1 MNHLLRS
8 YAPLSEAAWRDIDRE
23 VHQRLVPGLAARRLV
38 DFNGPAGWEHS
49 SVDLGRV
56 ADIDA
61 PAKGLHAAQR
71 RVLPLA
77 ELRADFTVSRAEMRD
92 LDRGAVDHD
101 IASVDGAARRMAEAE
116 NVAVFHG
123 WAAADIVG
131 ISEASSGSSGQ
142 SAPIAVGTN
151 FANYPKHVAK
161 AVETLLSAGVSGPY
175 GLALGPDSYTGVV
188 ETTEHGGLIVFDHLR
203 EILGGPI
210 VWAPGVVGAVVLSL
224 RGGDFLFESG
234 EDLSVGYEHH
244 DAETVHL
251 YIEESFTFR
260 VATPE
265 AAVVLAP

>member
-8 YAPLSEAAWRDIDRE
+8 YAPISDEGWAAVDSE
-23 VHQRLVPGLAARRLV
+23 VQQRLVPGLAARRLV
-38 DFNGPAGWEHS
+38 DFAGPAGWEHS
-49 SVDLGRV
+49 AVDTGRV
-56 ADIDA
+56 TEIAA
-61 PAKGLHAAQR
+61 PAKGLSAALR

-77 ELRADFTVSRAEMRD
+77 ELRADFTVSRAELRD
-92 LDRGAVDHD
+92 LDRGAVDLD
-101 IASVDGAARRMAEAE
+101 LSSVDAAARRIAEAE

-123 WAAADIVG
+123 WKTAGMVG
-131 ISEASSGSSGQ
+131 IAEAAE
-142 SAPIAVGTN
+142 APTVAVGKK
-151 FANYPKHVAK
+151 FADYPKYVAK
-161 AVETLLSAGVSGPY
+161 AVETLLSSGISGPY

-234 EDLSVGYEHH
+234 EDLAVGYQHH
-244 DAETVHL
+244 DAENVYL

-265 AAVVLAP
+265 AAVVLKP

>member
-8 YAPLSEAAWRDIDRE
+8 YAPISDEGWSELDHE
-23 VHQRLVPGLAARRLV
+23 VHERLLPGLAARRLV
-38 DFNGPAGWEHS
+38 DFSGPAGWEHS

-56 ADIDA
+56 TEIAA
-61 PAKGLHAAQR
+61 PAEGLEAAQR
-71 RVLPLA
+71 RVLPLV
-77 ELRADFTVSRAEMRD
+77 ELRAGFTVSRAELRN
-92 LDRGAVDHD
+92 LDRGAVDFD
-101 IASVDGAARRMAEAE
+101 FSSVDSAAKRTAEAE

-123 WAAADIVG
+123 WDAAG
-131 ISEASSGSSGQ
+131 ITGIGDDCPKITA
-142 SAPIAVGTN
+142 GTA
-151 FANYPKHVAK
+151 FAEFPKHVAK

-175 GLALGPDSYTGVV
+175 GIALGPDGYTGVV

-210 VWAPGVVGAVVLSL
+210 VWAPGVKGAIVVSL

-234 EDLSVGYEHH
+234 EDLSVGYLHH
-244 DAETVHL
+244 DAENVHL

-265 AAVVLAP
+265 AAVVLNI

>member
-8 YAPLSEAAWRDIDRE
+8 YAPISDAGWKEIDEE
-23 VHQRLVPGLAARRLV
+23 VQQRLVPGLAARRLV
-38 DFNGPAGWEHS
+38 DFSGPAGWEHS

-56 ADIDA
+56 TTVDPPA
-61 PAKGLHAAQR
+61 PGLRAAQR

-77 ELRADFTVSRAEMRD
+77 ELRADFTVSRAELRD
-92 LDRGAVDHD
+92 LDRGAVDLD
-101 IASVDGAARRMAEAE
+101 LASVDTAAKRMSEAE

-123 WAAADIVG
+123 WSGAGIVG
-131 ISEASSGSSGQ
+131 ISGCCEN
-142 SAPIAVGTN
+142 APISVGKK
-151 FANYPKHVAK
+151 FADYPKHVAK

-188 ETTEHGGLIVFDHLR
+188 ETTENGGLIVFDHLR
-203 EILGGPI
+203 EVLGGPI
-210 VWAPGVVGAVVLSL
+210 VWAPGVVGAIVLSM

-244 DAETVHL
+244 DAEKVYL
-251 YIEESFTFR
+251 YVEETFTFR

-265 AAVVLAP
+265 AAVVLKP